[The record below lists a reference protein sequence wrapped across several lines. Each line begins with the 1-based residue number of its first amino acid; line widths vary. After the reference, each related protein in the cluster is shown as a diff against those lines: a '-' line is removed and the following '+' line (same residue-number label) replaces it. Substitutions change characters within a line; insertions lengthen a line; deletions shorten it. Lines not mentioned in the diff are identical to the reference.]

1 MCRFFSGQR
10 VEGLAWKPR
19 GFTFGHVRS
28 PNGAEKFQV
37 VRSVFCVNA
46 VEDVEEFES
55 IRN

>member
-1 MCRFFSGQR
+1 MCRCFFR
-10 VEGLAWKPR
+10 TDLAWKPQGVR
-19 GFTFGHVRS
+19 NFVRS

>member
-1 MCRFFSGQR
+1 MEAPG
-10 VEGLAWKPR
+10 V
-19 GFTFGHVRS
+19 HDVRS